1 MQLKFKNNQFKIMQV
16 ADTQEGKNVSPD
28 TLNLLNAAIEKER
41 PDLVVYSG
49 DQIWNIASFKGN
61 KKTVRNVL
69 YKLSEP
75 AHSRGIPFTIC
86 FGNHDRQ
93 VGVSNEEQLEIYKS
107 IPHFVGD
114 SAEGVDGCGNHV
126 IEIAKDGEIVFLL
139 YCIDSHTSLTIGYD
153 HVHESQLEWYRSI
166 RDEYELKCGKVVPSI
181 VIQHI
186 PVPEV
191 LELLKEVKRG
201 TKGAVQGFRNHA
213 GKWYVLDKNK
223 VNATGFM
230 KESPADPMENGGQFD
245 AMSEKGDVV
254 GIYFGHDHINS
265 FNGKVRG
272 IDVGY
277 TQGAG
282 FHVYGP
288 GLDRGVRMI
297 NLNSDGTFET
307 YDLRYRDLV
316 GKKVKEK
323 IRFALF
329 QIMPTNVYEAFYR
342 AIKILALPA
351 IAGLIYLIINLIK

>member
-1 MQLKFKNNQFKIMQV
+1 MQLNFKNQQFKIMQI

-28 TLNLLNAAIEKER
+28 TLALINAAIEREN
-41 PDLVVYSG
+41 PDLLVYSG

-61 KKTVRNVL
+61 KTTVKNVL
-69 YKLSEP
+69 SKLTEP
-75 AHSRGIPFTIC
+75 AWSRNIPFTIC

-93 VGVSNEEQLEIYKS
+93 VGVSNEEQLGIYKS
-107 IPHFVGD
+107 IPGFVGD
-114 SAEGVDGCGNHV
+114 SAQEVDGCANHV

-153 HVHESQLEWYRSI
+153 HVHENQLEWYRNV
-166 RDEYELKCGKVVPSI
+166 RDSYEEKYGRVIPSI

-191 LELLKEVKRG
+191 LELLTEVKKN

-245 AMSEKGDVV
+245 AMAEKGDVK

-265 FNGKVRG
+265 FNGSVRG
-272 IDVGY
+272 IDIGY

-323 IRFALF
+323 FF
-329 QIMPTNVYEAFYR
+329 FYFYQMMPTNVYEAFYR
-342 AIKILALPA
+342 AIKVLTIPA
-351 IAGLIYLIINLIK
+351 IVAVIAIILKFLK

>member
-1 MQLKFKNNQFKIMQV
+1 MQLKFINKQFKIMQV

-28 TLNLLNAAIEKER
+28 TINLLNAAIEKEM

-61 KKTVRNVL
+61 KDTVREVL
-69 YKLSEP
+69 YKLTKP
-75 AHSRGIPFTIC
+75 AHSKGIPFTIC

-107 IPHFVGD
+107 IPYFVGYN
-114 SAEGVDGCGNHV
+114 VDGIDGCANHV
-126 IEIAKDGEIVFLL
+126 IEISLDEEIKFLL
-139 YCIDSHTSLTIGYD
+139 YCIDSHTSLKIGYD
-153 HVHESQLEWYRSI
+153 HVHKNQIEWYRNT
-166 RDEYELKCGKVVPSI
+166 RDSYENKLGKIIPSI

-191 LELLKEVKRG
+191 LELLKEVKKG

-213 GKWYVLDKNK
+213 GKWYILDNDK
-223 VNATGFM
+223 VNSNGFM
-230 KESPADPMENGGQFD
+230 KESPADPMKNGGQFD
-245 AMSEKGDVV
+245 AMAEKGDVV

-265 FNGKVRG
+265 FNGKVKG
-272 IDVGY
+272 IDIGY

-297 NLNSDGTFET
+297 NLNCDGTFET

-316 GKKVKEK
+316 GKQVQEKV
-323 IRFALF
+323 RFVLF
-329 QIMPTNVYEAFYR
+329 QLMPTNVYEAFYKAFKFL
-342 AIKILALPA
+342 AIPA
-351 IAGLIYLIINLIK
+351 IIVIIALIIKYLK